1 MRGGTGGA
9 SWTHALEPMHEVL
22 DASVQAQAVDAVDGV
37 LGRVRSLQCCSEPV
51 EDGGVGPGLVGD
63 DESALADAP
72 VQHLVGALFVEHAA
86 TGHHEEGHACVV
98 DAGDDAHLLL
108 AQAAFHCL
116 LAALAGRSGSGALA
130 VALVAVAEVRL
141 VNLNTVAGH
150 GVERGVVALDT
161 LDDAHGA

>member
-1 MRGGTGGA
+1 
-9 SWTHALEPMHEVL
+9 MHEVL
-22 DASVQAQAVDAVDGV
+22 DAGVQAQAVDVVDGV

-51 EDGGVGPGLVGD
+51 EDGEG
-63 DESALADAP
+63 ALADAP

-116 LAALAGRSGSGALA
+116 LAALARRSGSGALA

>member
-9 SWTHALEPMHEVL
+9 SWTHALEPVHEVL
-22 DASVQAQAVDAVDGV
+22 DAGVQARAVDAVDGV
-37 LGRVRSLQCCSEPV
+37 PGRVRSLQCCSEPV
-51 EDGGVGPGLVGD
+51 EDGEG
-63 DESALADAP
+63 ALADAP

-86 TGHHEEGHACVV
+86 TGHHEEGHVCVV

-108 AQAAFHCL
+108 LAQAAFHRL
-116 LAALAGRSGSGALA
+116 LAALARRSGSGALA

-161 LDDAHGA
+161 LDDVHGALVHAVAQ